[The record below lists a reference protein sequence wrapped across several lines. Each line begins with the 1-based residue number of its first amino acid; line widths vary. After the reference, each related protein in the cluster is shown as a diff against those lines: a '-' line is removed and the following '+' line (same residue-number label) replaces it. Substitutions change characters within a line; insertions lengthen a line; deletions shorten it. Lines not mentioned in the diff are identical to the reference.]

1 MCVPLL
7 IVRYESVELY
17 GMNFK
22 ALIVFVSLLRKN
34 M

>member
-7 IVRYESVELY
+7 IVRYESGELY

-22 ALIVFVSLLRKN
+22 ALLYLYPF
-34 M
+34 